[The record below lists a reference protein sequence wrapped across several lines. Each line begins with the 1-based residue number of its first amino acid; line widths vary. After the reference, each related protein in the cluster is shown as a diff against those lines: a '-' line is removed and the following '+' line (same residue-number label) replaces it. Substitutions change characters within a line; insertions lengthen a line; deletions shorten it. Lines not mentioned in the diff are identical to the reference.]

1 MVDNNNDKQAACEGM
16 NGAGKNGHQV
26 LIRCWWEET
35 GEFLGSR
42 PAVNAD
48 HIESYTY
55 APHQSTTKGL
65 FVYHLISCCAVV
77 LSTTQPRTIPPTLD
91 VGASAQFLDLF
102 LACGGGRG
110 TRARWCGWEGC
121 SCGWDLIHWK
131 SKYLP
136 FYLHKHFLGLAYLW
150 FIDSHYISS
159 TLNNKSSRI
168 VKHQRTRSS
177 YNSWFLS
184 KIQMSCDNFYY
195 MVLI

>member
-55 APHQSTTKGL
+55 APHQSSTKGL

-110 TRARWCGWEGC
+110 TRARWCGWGVPVGGIW
-121 SCGWDLIHWK
+121 STVKTNIYRFL
-131 SKYLP
+131 
-136 FYLHKHFLGLAYLW
+136 HFLGLGYLW

-159 TLNNKSSRI
+159 TLNNKELEVPTILDSFPTSKCPI
-168 VKHQRTRSS
+168 TTFII
-177 YNSWFLS
+177 WFN
-184 KIQMSCDNFYY
+184 IT
-195 MVLI
+195 